1 VATVCKGK
9 KRCCKCGGEHDYGQ
23 CEEGVEP
30 KCCNCGGP
38 HSAAFLGC
46 KAQKQATE
54 AMRIKTVQNISYAQ
68 AVKQVQV
75 TNGDLIEN
83 NITQSKDTCS
93 HKCVEDGNILV
104 INKINFVAFIAEVIN
119 WSAQTD
125 KRTEK
130 LKIII
135 SAAELPDIWVLLK
148 YLWNRF
154 KRYLDKL
161 MEQ

>member
-1 VATVCKGK
+1 
-9 KRCCKCGGEHDYGQ
+9 
-23 CEEGVEP
+23 
-30 KCCNCGGP
+30 
-38 HSAAFLGC
+38 
-46 KAQKQATE
+46 
-54 AMRIKTVQNISYAQ
+54 
-68 AVKQVQV
+68 V

-119 WSAQTD
+119 CSTQTD

-135 SAAELPDIWVLLK
+135 SAAARHLDITEVSVEQIQTILGQTDGTVGMGDPSGSQ
-148 YLWNRF
+148 R
-154 KRYLDKL
+154 DKK
-161 MEQ
+161 